1 MAVKPRLK
9 PDVRYYQTKK
19 VSEYFDGDDPGI
31 SKTAFVRALNG
42 HVCEPWTMHKIS
54 NLLEVPKDRRE
65 GLIEWVK

>member
-31 SKTAFVRALNG
+31 SKTAFVRLSTGMFASRG
-42 HVCEPWTMHKIS
+42 VHDF
-54 NLLEVPKDRRE
+54 NLLRYPKTD
-65 GLIEWVK
+65 VMD